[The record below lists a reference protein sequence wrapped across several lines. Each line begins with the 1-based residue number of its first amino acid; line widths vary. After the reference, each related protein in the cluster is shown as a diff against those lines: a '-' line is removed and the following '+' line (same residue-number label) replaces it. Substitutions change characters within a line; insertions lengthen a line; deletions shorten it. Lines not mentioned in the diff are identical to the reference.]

1 MSKGIKKI
9 SPNLKLIILIGIV
22 SFFADM
28 TYESARSIIPQY
40 FTYVLGGSVF
50 ALGIVMGLGDFL
62 GYSFRSVSGKISDI
76 TRNYWGMMFL
86 GYVINLFAVPL
97 LALANNYIVAS
108 ILIIMERLGRATR
121 IPPRDYVIS
130 TMGSENRIG
139 YSFALQNL
147 LDQAGAVIGPLI
159 ISAMLFYNYGFRH
172 AFLFLAIPAT
182 LSILFLYTSYR
193 YSKKEKNF
201 EARKNIEK
209 GIKKRH
215 LIYYILGI
223 GLSAAGIYNIPFILV
238 SAQGFLAQY
247 EVTLIFTLAMAGEG
261 VFGFI
266 FGIAYDKI
274 GKEIIIFGPILAIL
288 IISMVSFHNILFYML
303 LGLLFG
309 AFTGINDTVARS
321 IVGSYIEEKQR
332 GSIFGILNTSYG
344 YGLLVADILV
354 GYFFKQI
361 SIIITYIIILQ
372 ISSIILLL
380 KFFKEVNHEQY
391 NTKL

>member
-9 SPNLKLIILIGIV
+9 SPNLRLIILIGIV

-50 ALGIVMGLGDFL
+50 ALGIVIGIGDFL
-62 GYSFRSVSGKISDI
+62 GYSFRSVSGKISDR

-86 GYVINLFAVPL
+86 GYTINLFAVPL
-97 LALANNYIVAS
+97 LALANNYIIAS
-108 ILIIMERLGRATR
+108 ILIIMERMGRATR

-130 TMGSENRIG
+130 TVASENRIG

-159 ISAMLFYNYGFRH
+159 ISVMLFYNYGYRD

-182 LSILFLYTSYR
+182 LSILSLYVSYK
-193 YSKKEKNF
+193 YSKKEINF
-201 EARKNIEK
+201 EPRKKIER

-215 LIYYILGI
+215 LMYYFVGI
-223 GLSAAGIYNIPFILV
+223 GLSAAGIFHISFILV
-238 SAQGFLAQY
+238 LAQGFLEQY
-247 EVTLIFTLAMAGEG
+247 EVTLIFTLAMVGEG
-261 VFGFI
+261 IFGFI

-274 GKEIIIFGPILAIL
+274 GKEIIIIGPILAIL
-288 IISMVSFHNILFYML
+288 IISMVSFHNILVFML

-309 AFTGINDTVARS
+309 AFTGINDTVTRS
-321 IVGSYIEEKQR
+321 VVASYIEEEHR
-332 GSIFGILNTSYG
+332 GSVFGALNTSYG
-344 YGLLVADILV
+344 YGLLVASIFV
-354 GYFFKQI
+354 GYFFNQI
-361 SIIITYIIILQ
+361 LIIVLYIIILQ
-372 ISSIILLL
+372 ISSIIILL
-380 KFFKEVNHEQY
+380 KFFKKVNHE
-391 NTKL
+391 K

>member
-9 SPNLKLIILIGIV
+9 SPNLRLIILIGIV

-50 ALGIVMGLGDFL
+50 ALGIVIGIGDFL
-62 GYSFRSVSGKISDI
+62 GYSFRSVSGKISDR

-86 GYVINLFAVPL
+86 GYTINLFAVPL
-97 LALANNYIVAS
+97 LALANNYIIAS
-108 ILIIMERLGRATR
+108 ILIIMERMGRATR

-130 TMGSENRIG
+130 TVASENRIG

-159 ISAMLFYNYGFRH
+159 ISVMLFYNYGYRD

-182 LSILFLYTSYR
+182 LSILSLYVSYK
-193 YSKKEKNF
+193 YSKKEINF
-201 EARKNIEK
+201 EPRKKIER

-215 LIYYILGI
+215 LMYYFIGI
-223 GLSAAGIYNIPFILV
+223 GLSAAGIFHISFILV
-238 SAQGFLAQY
+238 LAQGFLEQY
-247 EVTLIFTLAMAGEG
+247 EVTLIFTLAMVGEG
-261 VFGFI
+261 IFGFI

-274 GKEIIIFGPILAIL
+274 GKEIIIIGPILAIL
-288 IISMVSFHNILFYML
+288 IISMVSFHNILVFML

-309 AFTGINDTVARS
+309 AFTGINDTVTRS
-321 IVGSYIEEKQR
+321 VVASYIEEEHR
-332 GSIFGILNTSYG
+332 GSVFGALNTSYG
-344 YGLLVADILV
+344 YGLLISSIFV
-354 GYFFKQI
+354 GYFFNQI
-361 SIIITYIIILQ
+361 LIIVLYIIILQ
-372 ISSIILLL
+372 ISSIIILL
-380 KFFKEVNHEQY
+380 KFFKKVNHE
-391 NTKL
+391 K

>member
-9 SPNLKLIILIGIV
+9 SPNLRLIILIGIV

-50 ALGIVMGLGDFL
+50 ALGIVIGIGDFL
-62 GYSFRSVSGKISDI
+62 GYSFRSVSGKISDR

-86 GYVINLFAVPL
+86 GYTINLFAVPL
-97 LALANNYIVAS
+97 LALANNYIIAS
-108 ILIIMERLGRATR
+108 ILIIMERMGRATR

-130 TMGSENRIG
+130 TVASENRIG

-159 ISAMLFYNYGFRH
+159 ISVMLFYNYGYRD

-182 LSILFLYTSYR
+182 LSILSLYVSYK
-193 YSKKEKNF
+193 YSKKEINF
-201 EARKNIEK
+201 EPRKKIER

-215 LIYYILGI
+215 LMYYFVGI
-223 GLSAAGIYNIPFILV
+223 GLSAAGIFHISFILV
-238 SAQGFLAQY
+238 LAQGFLEQY
-247 EVTLIFTLAMAGEG
+247 EVTLIFTLAMVGEG
-261 VFGFI
+261 IFGFI

-274 GKEIIIFGPILAIL
+274 GKEIIIIGPILAIL
-288 IISMVSFHNILFYML
+288 IISMVSFHNILVFML

-309 AFTGINDTVARS
+309 AFTGINDTVTRS
-321 IVGSYIEEKQR
+321 VVASYIEEEHR
-332 GSIFGILNTSYG
+332 GSVFGALNTSYG
-344 YGLLVADILV
+344 YGLLISSIFV
-354 GYFFKQI
+354 GYFFNQI
-361 SIIITYIIILQ
+361 LIIILYIIILQ
-372 ISSIILLL
+372 ISSIIILL
-380 KFFKEVNHEQY
+380 KFFKKVNHE
-391 NTKL
+391 K